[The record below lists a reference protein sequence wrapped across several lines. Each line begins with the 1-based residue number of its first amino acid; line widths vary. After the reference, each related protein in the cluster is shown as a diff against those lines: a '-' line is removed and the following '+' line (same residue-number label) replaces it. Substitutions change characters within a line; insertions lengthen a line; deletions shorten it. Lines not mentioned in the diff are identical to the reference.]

1 MTANYQRFAVEAQ
14 STFAADGFTDYSQTP
29 MLNFRGILDRGIQD
43 YVHPGLVGELPTLWL
58 PVKFSFVDVST
69 TAHSDET
76 SEDDDDDYEDIDE
89 GQVDGQADDNQQQ
102 TSTDAVRLMAL
113 SAPQRLVRRI
123 IRQLGARSAHT
134 AVVAADA
141 SSNGSPDAKEQGYS
155 ARDPDFDTAAVSG
168 SGRRVEEEHEQAIL
182 LVDEPYSELLDVRS
196 DNRDVGLDEIAEI
209 ASPLPYQ

>member
-58 PVKFSFVDVST
+58 PVKFSSADVST

-76 SEDDDDDYEDIDE
+76 SEDDDDDYEDIE
-89 GQVDGQADDNQQQ
+89 GQADDQADGNQQQ
-102 TSTDAVRLMAL
+102 TSIDDVRLMAL

-134 AVVAADA
+134 AVVVADA
-141 SSNGSPDAKEQGYS
+141 STSGSPDSKEQAYY
-155 ARDPDFDTAAVSG
+155 ARDPDFDTVAVSG

-182 LVDEPYSELLDVRS
+182 LVDELYSELLDVRS

-209 ASPLPYQ
+209 ASPLPHQ